1 MNKGAERSESR
12 ASSDLGSRPE
22 SPALRP
28 AGTSDTGRASMES
41 KRSETTTAHAIT
53 SKDDNEPLKIEDV
66 KAQVSPRP
74 STEQSSRIVADQ
86 PASMAPSMMMSIPTI
101 VPPKES
107 SPRQSLDQEPVQVLE
122 TTDADQSQN
131 GDATPRDAQE
141 VENELS
147 LLKTTY
153 QEALRDNREEVN
165 SHLERIDALQSKLA
179 YLAQQLATSAKAQS
193 TSSGAE
199 PMDKKLAEK
208 DAQIAALMEEGQKL
222 SKTELKHLTT
232 IKQIRAK
239 MQENNKETTAL
250 KQRVAKAEKAVTE
263 QKERANRAE
272 ATEKSMQE
280 KMKILDKIEKDI
292 KIITAEREE
301 AGLTITEL
309 RKQLQD
315 ALSQLDSAEKR
326 AQTGAL
332 EMEKKAVAS
341 LKEDMENLRI
351 EKKLAEDRAKRELQN
366 TQEEA
371 KNQREKS
378 KLTELELRGEI
389 AVRLLSNCVYLTL
402 TTIVEP
408 GV

>member
-1 MNKGAERSESR
+1 
-12 ASSDLGSRPE
+12 
-22 SPALRP
+22 
-28 AGTSDTGRASMES
+28 MES